1 MFNIN
6 NFSSDINHTVMNF
19 DTLQKARQDLIG
31 EIQAVIEYDSHIHS
45 TNNEIA
51 RKTWQHIKEEE
62 LMHIGELLALI
73 NYLEPSQVA
82 FVKKGFDEFHEEFK

>member
-6 NFSSDINHTVMNF
+6 NFSSDITYTAMNF

-31 EIQAVIEYDSHIHS
+31 EIQAVIQYDAHIHS
-45 TNNEIA
+45 TNNEVA
-51 RKTWQHIKEEE
+51 RKTWQHIKEDE

-73 NYLEPSQVA
+73 NYLEPSQA
-82 FVKKGFDEFHEEFK
+82 SFVKKGFDEFHEEFK

>member
-6 NFSSDINHTVMNF
+6 NCSSDINHTVMNF

-31 EIQAVIEYDSHIHS
+31 EIQAVIQYDAHMHS

-82 FVKKGFDEFHEEFK
+82 FVKKGFEEFHEEFK

>member
-31 EIQAVIEYDSHIHS
+31 EIQAVIQYDAHMHS